1 MKKTTILKNSKKV
14 IYKIFFII
22 LFYNIDKLQLEKIK
36 SEEMRRWQANWEDE
50 EINDNFENVLKQELT
65 ANGQKLPS

>member
-1 MKKTTILKNSKKV
+1 MKKTIILKNSKKV

-65 ANGQKLPS
+65 AHGQKLPS